1 MTPQVA
7 HTRIVCTSAEG
18 VGFNQSWTLEVVGGL
33 REDVSHKEWEGL
45 ERTCRI
51 WTGLP
56 SPLRESL
63 PRTDA
68 RTLEV
73 GGYKAP
79 PSDAT
84 TSYARP
90 TARRFSGFAADDGP
104 GMRTAGGQNY
114 SARQVKQVRLRAPGA
129 FTDGCRKWLAAVV
142 LQFLPQSRR
151 HLLRLSARCVYEF
164 AYPRLLR
171 SHKSSRAAACW
182 KTASAPDSQTG

>member
-104 GMRTAGGQNY
+104 GMRTAGGQTIVIHGADLGPRENV
-114 SARQVKQVRLRAPGA
+114 SAAAALPGA
-129 FTDGCRKWLAAVV
+129 SGAGSGSDGRGVRSPVSAAYQVSVGHVVMWCWQVVFGWL
-142 LQFLPQSRR
+142 SGRR
-151 HLLRLSARCVYEF
+151 S
-164 AYPRLLR
+164 
-171 SHKSSRAAACW
+171 
-182 KTASAPDSQTG
+182 